1 MLIRNY
7 STLITYSTFED
18 RYNYLKLS
26 ANVAEDTFGF
36 DRWMNQKF
44 YRSAEWKHVR
54 DQVIVRDGGC
64 DLAFPGREIF
74 GRIYIHHMNPMTK
87 EELMHNAEVLLDPEF
102 LVCVSFDTHNAIHYG
117 DTSLLI
123 ADPIER
129 SPNDTCLWRRA
140 K

>member
-18 RYNYLKLS
+18 RYNYLKLN

-44 YRSAEWKHVR
+44 YRSIEWKHVR

>member
-1 MLIRNY
+1 MIRTY

-44 YRSAEWKHVR
+44 YRSTEWKHVR

-74 GRIYIHHMNPMTK
+74 GRI
-87 EELMHNAEVLLDPEF
+87 F
-102 LVCVSFDTHNAIHYG
+102 LFDGEYFFVF
-117 DTSLLI
+117 
-123 ADPIER
+123 
-129 SPNDTCLWRRA
+129 
-140 K
+140 